1 MSDPNL
7 REMRETDL
15 PALFEIQA
23 DPEGQLMA
31 AFTDPR
37 MDREAYLAKH
47 RPFLSDER
55 MVRLVVEVDGTVV
68 GSAVAYPDG
77 DQTEVTY
84 WIRRDHWGRGL
95 AGKALAEQLER
106 VPVRPVHGGAAAD
119 NGASRRVLERAGF
132 KEVGRRRG
140 FAQARGEAGEEI
152 EEVVFRL
159 D

>member
-140 FAQARGEAGEEI
+140 FALARGEAGEEI